1 MRILPHSWDVMV
13 ESGDEEIRSILPI
26 ILALNDIDTGR
37 SDFDEAARDHLVA
50 IAPDLIPDMVLKLN
64 RWTKKQASKQ
74 TSKTAASTSKQ
85 SRKPGRNSPCPCGSG
100 NKFKRRCG
108 AVTLH

>member
-13 ESGDEEIRSILPI
+13 ESDDEEIRSILPM

-37 SDFDEAARDHLVA
+37 SDLDEAARDDLDA

-64 RWTKKQASKQ
+64 RWTKKQASKE
-74 TSKTAASTSKQ
+74 TSKTAASTSYQ

-100 NKFKRRCG
+100 NKFKKCCG